1 MYLNKS
7 YYYKQAVLYI
17 CLLSPLLFSMVRKI
31 LPGQS
36 SWVEIVPLM
45 CIFLLFIFSRN
56 ILSARPRSIRRPLI
70 AIILIYIIFIIFSI
84 LIDYRIGIA
93 SFFTRI
99 VPMFLVFIFYRYI
112 INIYQINSIS
122 KVFSWISLLLLPI
135 AILGILFGNSFL
147 YEIFSPIDSVV
158 LGGRELRHG
167 YFSISTVF
175 TTHWTMA
182 WSMVGIIGLLGFS
195 LIIFRHSLYEKVL
208 INIGLISSLILL
220 FLTMRRGALAVGVL
234 CFAYVYL
241 NNFNFKRALL
251 LLTISSLL
259 IVVIFLLDSSVVS
272 NSKISMSGAILRVE
286 DVSLYQRFY
295 LIFWNIYMYWMELY
309 PFGSFLGAAGVEG
322 RAFGYILTDIYN
334 KAVEVGGAQMV
345 IEIGIF
351 PHLFVLASLLSI
363 LYTQYYYSRGTPVA
377 KGVRVLLLMQ
387 AGMIFMWFFKS
398 MLVLTNPHF
407 GHLFFWASVGISM
420 AAIRD
425 SNHTKLLHNKKYR
438 KI

>member
-363 LYTQYYYSRGTPVA
+363 LYTLR
-377 KGVRVLLLMQ
+377 
-387 AGMIFMWFFKS
+387 
-398 MLVLTNPHF
+398 
-407 GHLFFWASVGISM
+407 
-420 AAIRD
+420 
-425 SNHTKLLHNKKYR
+425 
-438 KI
+438 